1 MKTQDRSSAIAKKSV
16 AAGPVMGDRLPVPP
30 RERKPALAALAVLLI
45 LAGALGATTLV
56 IQAGDRVEAVKI
68 TERVPAGQPVPESA
82 ITAVLVAEDPAV
94 NYFEWRN
101 RSRLQQ
107 DLIPSVDLVP
117 GTVMVGEMLTA
128 EETLDRDQVL
138 VGLSLSQGRYPS
150 GLRAGETVAAYHVGR
165 DSGEDETAT
174 GPTGTLVDDAKVHE
188 VEGGGA
194 GGDQLVTLRVSAS
207 DAADLA
213 RAGATGDVTLVV
225 VPGSAD

>member
-16 AAGPVMGDRLPVPP
+16 AAGPAMGDRLPVPP

-45 LAGALGATTLV
+45 LVGALGATTLV

-82 ITAVLVAEDPAV
+82 IAAVLVAEDPAV
-94 NYFEWRN
+94 NYVPWSS
-101 RSRLQQ
+101 RSQLEQ
-107 DLIPSVDLVP
+107 DYIPSVDLVP
-117 GTVMVGEMLTA
+117 GTVLVGEMLTN
-128 EETLDRDQVL
+128 EETLGSDQVL
-138 VGLSLSQGRYPS
+138 VGLSLSAGRYPS
-150 GLRAGETVAAYHVGR
+150 GLSTGETVAAYHVGR
-165 DSGEDETAT
+165 DSGEGETVT
-174 GPTGTLVDDAKVHE
+174 GPTGTLVDRARVHT
-188 VEGGGA
+188 VEGA
-194 GGDQLVTLRVSAS
+194 ASGGDRLVTLRVSAS